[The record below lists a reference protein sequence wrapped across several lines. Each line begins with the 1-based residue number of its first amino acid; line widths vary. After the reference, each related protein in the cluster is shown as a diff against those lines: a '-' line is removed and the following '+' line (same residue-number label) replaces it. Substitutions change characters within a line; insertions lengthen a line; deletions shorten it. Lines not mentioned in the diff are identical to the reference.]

1 MEILSAKLL
10 LLDSTVVTAVVEG
23 NQDGY
28 LLLLQSHIL
37 RKWKGLKNDIIF

>member
-28 LLLLQSHIL
+28 LLVLLSHNFKKME
-37 RKWKGLKNDIIF
+37 RFKK